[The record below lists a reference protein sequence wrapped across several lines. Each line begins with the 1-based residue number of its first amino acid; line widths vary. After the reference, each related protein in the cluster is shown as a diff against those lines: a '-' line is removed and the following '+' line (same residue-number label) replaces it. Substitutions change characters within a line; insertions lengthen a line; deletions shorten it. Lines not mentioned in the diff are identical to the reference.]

1 MSDLKRFQF
10 NCVDGVEEEDKVYE
24 KTKFLEVNEQGL
36 HRVLPVCYLL
46 DGYKQNFLLSN
57 HIVYFLVYVLN
68 HYCPWLDWYPFWF
81 RLFIDTTITQNNG
94 IR

>member
-36 HRVLPVCYLL
+36 QRVLPVYYLL
-46 DGYKQNFLLSN
+46 DGNKQNLHTIQF
-57 HIVYFLVYVLN
+57 ILVYVLI
-68 HYCPWLDWYPFWF
+68 HYCPGLDWYPFDF
-81 RLFIDTTITQNNG
+81 SSLLTLP
-94 IR
+94 

>member
-36 HRVLPVCYLL
+36 GKISAQPHTSL
-46 DGYKQNFLLSN
+46 
-57 HIVYFLVYVLN
+57 
-68 HYCPWLDWYPFWF
+68 
-81 RLFIDTTITQNNG
+81 
-94 IR
+94 

>member
-36 HRVLPVCYLL
+36 QRVLPVYYLL
-46 DGYKQNFLLSN
+46 DGNKQNLLLS
-57 HIVYFLVYVLN
+57 HHTVYFVYVLI
-68 HYCPWLDWYPFWF
+68 HYCPGLDWYPFDF
-81 RLFIDTTITQNNG
+81 SSLLTLP
-94 IR
+94 

>member
-36 HRVLPVCYLL
+36 GKISAQSHTSLYI
-46 DGYKQNFLLSN
+46 QFLN
-57 HIVYFLVYVLN
+57 
-68 HYCPWLDWYPFWF
+68 
-81 RLFIDTTITQNNG
+81 RENND
-94 IR
+94 

>member
-36 HRVLPVCYLL
+36 HQVLPVCNFL
-46 DGYKQNFLLSN
+46 DGNEQNLLLSN
-57 HIVYFLVYVLN
+57 HIVYFSVCSDSLLS
-68 HYCPWLDWYPFWF
+68 WLD
-81 RLFIDTTITQNNG
+81 
-94 IR
+94 

>member
-36 HRVLPVCYLL
+36 QRVLPVYYLL
-46 DGYKQNFLLSN
+46 DGNKQNLHTIQF
-57 HIVYFLVYVLN
+57 ILVYVLI
-68 HYCPWLDWYPFWF
+68 HYCPGLD
-81 RLFIDTTITQNNG
+81 
-94 IR
+94 

>member
-36 HRVLPVCYLL
+36 QRVLPVCYLL
-46 DGYKQNFLLSN
+46 DGNKQNLLLS
-57 HIVYFLVYVLN
+57 HHTVYFSVCSDSLLSRVRLIS
-68 HYCPWLDWYPFWF
+68 LWF
-81 RLFIDTTITQNNG
+81 QLFIDTAITQNNG

>member
-36 HRVLPVCYLL
+36 GKISAQPHTSLYI
-46 DGYKQNFLLSN
+46 QFLN
-57 HIVYFLVYVLN
+57 
-68 HYCPWLDWYPFWF
+68 
-81 RLFIDTTITQNNG
+81 RENND
-94 IR
+94 